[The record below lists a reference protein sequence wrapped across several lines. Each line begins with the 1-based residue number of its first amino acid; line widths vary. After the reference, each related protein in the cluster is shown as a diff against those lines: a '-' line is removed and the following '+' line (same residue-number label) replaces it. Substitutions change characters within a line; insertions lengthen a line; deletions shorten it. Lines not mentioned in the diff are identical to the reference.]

1 LTAAR
6 GDLVIRPIAS
16 AKELDLF
23 CGLRYTLDH
32 ELAHDL
38 ARGLRRPEW
47 MWVALRDGRLVARAA
62 WWGSAGDGPSVL
74 DFLDVGDEPDRIDL
88 GVRLVEVALRRIIPP
103 RTRPPEYVRFVP
115 PDWHDQ
121 PSSRRVVADLMD
133 IAGRLG
139 AELVAERL
147 RFEWRRGM
155 PIPGPAGRLVFRASR
170 DETEWIDLMA
180 QVMDGTLDAHG
191 RRDLARMPAQEAA
204 AQHFGDELARYR
216 SPREWWQVAT
226 RPAGPNGPAGPAGD
240 PVGFVFPARN
250 SYGAIIAYIGVL
262 PAHRGHGYIHDILA
276 AGTRILAAQDV
287 PRIRATTDVGN
298 TPMAAAFT
306 RGGWVN
312 FERSI
317 TMAWP

>member
-23 CGLRYTLDH
+23 CGLSYTLDH
-32 ELAHDL
+32 ELAYDL
-38 ARGLRRPEW
+38 ARGLRRPER

-62 WWGSAGDGPSVL
+62 WWGSAADGPSVF
-74 DFLDVGDEPDRIDL
+74 DFLDVGDEPDHIDI
-88 GVRLVEVALRRIIPP
+88 GVRLTEVALRHILPP
-103 RTRPPEYVRFVP
+103 GTHPPEYVRFVP

-121 PSSRRVVADLMD
+121 PSSRRVVTDLMD
-133 IAGRLG
+133 IVGRLG

-147 RFEWRRGM
+147 RFEWRRGT
-155 PIPGPAGRLVFRASR
+155 PVPDPAGRLVFRAGR

-226 RPAGPNGPAGPAGD
+226 RPAGD